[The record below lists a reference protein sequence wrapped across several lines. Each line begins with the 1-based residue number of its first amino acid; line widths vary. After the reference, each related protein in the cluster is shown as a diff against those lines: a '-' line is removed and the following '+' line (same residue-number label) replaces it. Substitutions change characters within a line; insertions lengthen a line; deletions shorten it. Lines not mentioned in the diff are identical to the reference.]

1 MRVMGNSSVASL
13 AVFLCCWLMQPAE
26 GQSQGLKVYI
36 SADMEGV
43 GGAVTR
49 QQVSRDGFE
58 YERFRD
64 LMTTEVNAAIE
75 SALEAGATEIVVS
88 DSHGSG
94 QNLLV
99 DKLHPAAKLVRSFPR
114 PQDMMQGIDG
124 SFDAALFIGYHAG
137 QGKPDA
143 VLAHT
148 MNSEVLWIKLNGVTV
163 GEPGFNAALA
173 GHFGVPVILIAG
185 DQGAIGELRDLVGD
199 VEGAEV
205 KHAYG
210 LTSALT
216 LHPTQSRQVIAER
229 TAAALGRLGDFKPY
243 RVTTPISMEV
253 AFKNT
258 VTTEVVAMIP
268 GVERTAPNAVRLT
281 VPDMVEAAKFVVVLM
296 YLQVANEG

>member
-1 MRVMGNSSVASL
+1 MSL
-13 AVFLCCWLMQPAE
+13 ALLLCFSMMQPAQ
-26 GQSQGLKVYI
+26 GQSPELKVYI

-58 YERFRD
+58 YERFRE

-99 DKLHPAAKLVRSFPR
+99 DQLNPAAKLVRSFPR
-114 PQDMMQGIDG
+114 PQDMMQGIDA

-137 QGKPDA
+137 QGNPDG

-148 MNSEVLWIKLNGVTV
+148 MNGEVLWIKLNGVTV

-173 GHFGVPVILIAG
+173 GHFGVPVIMIAG
-185 DQGAIGELRDLVGD
+185 DQGTVGGLRDLVGD

-210 LTSALT
+210 ATSALT
-216 LHPTQSRQVIAER
+216 LHPTQSQQLIAER
-229 TAAALGRLGDFKPY
+229 TTTALGRLRDFKPY
-243 RVTTPISMEV
+243 QVATPISMEV

-268 GVERTAPNAVRLT
+268 GVERTAPNAVKLT
-281 VPDMVEAAKFVVVLM
+281 VPDMVAAAKFVVVLM
-296 YLQVANEG
+296 YLEVANEG